1 MDGRYLPCDRH
12 ALHQNDPVSLLEKRF
27 DIYSKIQK
35 ICSFI
40 EKFPAAAQ
48 DKSYI
53 GRCSLACAFLYPL
66 GTKEYNIC
74 QEINAIKK
82 CAISAESLEAKKT
95 LEKEWMNEADKLFE
109 FCAIEMRNNLELQNS
124 VHLLYSPDIEKCVK
138 KLLSIYES
146 FQLGHVYFT
155 NAEFDSAIQKI
166 IQVSNEIQ
174 ISYLL
179 ESIEQETL
187 KRK

>member
-1 MDGRYLPCDRH
+1 MRIVEFCNSNSGFISAVL
-12 ALHQNDPVSLLEKRF
+12 ATLSFVLSAVAIFISVQTSTHQAQISLLEKRF

-109 FCAIEMRNNLELQNS
+109 FWS
-124 VHLLYSPDIEKCVK
+124 S
-138 KLLSIYES
+138 
-146 FQLGHVYFT
+146 
-155 NAEFDSAIQKI
+155 
-166 IQVSNEIQ
+166 
-174 ISYLL
+174 
-179 ESIEQETL
+179 TL
-187 KRK
+187 

>member
-1 MDGRYLPCDRH
+1 MRIVEFCNSNSGFISAVL
-12 ALHQNDPVSLLEKRF
+12 ATLSFVLSAVVIFISVQTSTHQAQIRF

-53 GRCSLACAFLYPL
+53 GRCSIACAFLYPL

-82 CAISAESLEAKKT
+82 CAISAESLEAKK
-95 LEKEWMNEADKLFE
+95 F
-109 FCAIEMRNNLELQNS
+109 
-124 VHLLYSPDIEKCVK
+124 
-138 KLLSIYES
+138 
-146 FQLGHVYFT
+146 G
-155 NAEFDSAIQKI
+155 
-166 IQVSNEIQ
+166 
-174 ISYLL
+174 
-179 ESIEQETL
+179 
-187 KRK
+187 KRMDE